1 MYIHTQSI
9 HSHQYILNVANQ
21 VSNDH
26 MKVQFIW
33 SVQLLV
39 FVISLGHIKFISP
52 NQGKDKHC
60 LVFMDISSDKLN
72 MLHGFLSWRIL
83 KVQSNFHISILH
95 VKFLNK
101 LLGAGAEKGICS
113 LSAAGKITAST
124 VLRPDGK

>member
-72 MLHGFLSWRIL
+72 MLHGFLL
-83 KVQSNFHISILH
+83 KDFETKVTFTFLYSMSSSLTNFWEQELRKESA
-95 VKFLNK
+95 VY
-101 LLGAGAEKGICS
+101 LLLEDHCYEYSAE
-113 LSAAGKITAST
+113 T
-124 VLRPDGK
+124 RW